1 MDWSEVAMEQPKR
14 VIDADG
20 QDIGVY
26 VRRVDT
32 AKGEAVLIQR
42 AERLGGGTIVLPARD
57 LEQRGEEWVAPYE
70 DLSILEAPPYSPNV
84 ELDAYLDFWKRL
96 GTSNMM
102 SSVSEFL
109 STGSGPVES
118 GQDVPDAQ
126 IEEMVNERLRDASDK
141 GVDHYLVSVSVN
153 NGTVLLEGYQSDTPA
168 RLAAAQAA
176 ASVPGVKEIVNMLAI
191 RAT

>member
-1 MDWSEVAMEQPKR
+1 MEQPKR

-26 VRRVDT
+26 VQCVGT
-32 AKGEAVLIQR
+32 AKGEAAVIQR
-42 AERLGGGTIVLPARD
+42 AERLGGGTIVLPDRD
-57 LEQRGEEWVAPYE
+57 LEQRGEEWVVPYG

-84 ELDAYLDFWKRL
+84 ELEAYLDFWKRV

-109 STGSGPVES
+109 PTGSGPAES
-118 GQDVPDAQ
+118 DQDVPDAQ

-141 GVDHYLVSVSVN
+141 GVNHHLISVSVN
-153 NGTVLLEGYQSDTPA
+153 KGTVLLEGFQGDTPA
-168 RLAAAQAA
+168 RLAAAQAT